1 MFLLINKPKGITSH
15 DVVNKIRKFTGIKKV
30 GHAGTLDPNATGL
43 LIIGIK
49 RQSTKKL
56 GAISKNTTK
65 TYEAEILLGEER
77 TTDDVEGKVV
87 NRNTNIKPSKKEV
100 IKVLKKFTGELIQ
113 KPPIY
118 SAIKV
123 DGKKSYNLARKGKK
137 VKLKPRKVIV
147 YSIKLLAYK
156 YPTLSIECKVSSG
169 TYIRALAR
177 DIGKSL
183 KTFAYLKNLKR
194 TKIGKYSIKN
204 AVNLESV
211 SPNNWQEL
219 VVDLE

>member
-77 TTDDVEGKVV
+77 TTDDVEGKY
-87 NRNTNIKPSKKEV
+87 TQ
-100 IKVLKKFTGELIQ
+100 L
-113 KPPIY
+113 
-118 SAIKV
+118 
-123 DGKKSYNLARKGKK
+123 
-137 VKLKPRKVIV
+137 
-147 YSIKLLAYK
+147 
-156 YPTLSIECKVSSG
+156 
-169 TYIRALAR
+169 
-177 DIGKSL
+177 
-183 KTFAYLKNLKR
+183 
-194 TKIGKYSIKN
+194 
-204 AVNLESV
+204 
-211 SPNNWQEL
+211 
-219 VVDLE
+219 